1 MRLSIV
7 IPAYNEEALIGPCIE
22 AVERSAQAAHLAQS
36 EYEIIVVNNASTDRT
51 HEIASSFKDVHVIDE
66 PHKGLTRARQAGFMA
81 AQGQLIANPDAD
93 TLMPRGWIAR
103 VLREFDKDPE
113 LAALSGP
120 YRYYDLPLSAKVLTQ
135 IFNSF
140 SFVAHI
146 FNTYVLNMGATIQ
159 GGNFV
164 LRRSALEKVGG
175 YDTSIEF
182 YGEDTDIGTRIAQVG
197 KVRWIWPLYMYS
209 SGRRLAA
216 EGVFTIGTRYA
227 ANYLS
232 VVFLKKPATVE
243 YTDIREE

>member
-1 MRLSIV
+1 MRISIV
-7 IPAYNEEALIGPCIE
+7 IPAYNEETLIGPCIE
-22 AVERSAQAAHLAQS
+22 AVLRSAAAAHLAKD
-36 EYEIIVVNNASTDRT
+36 EYEVIVVNNASTDRT
-51 HEIASSFKDVHVIDE
+51 HDIASAFKGVRVVDE

-81 AQGQLIANPDAD
+81 AHGELIANPDAD
-93 TLMPRGWIAR
+93 TLMPRRWIVR

-120 YRYYDLPLSAKVLTQ
+120 YRYYDLPLIDQIITQ

-146 FNTYVLNMGATIQ
+146 GNTYILRRGATIQ

-164 LRRSALEKVGG
+164 LRRKALEAVGG

-182 YGEDTDIGTRIAQVG
+182 YGEDTDIGTRIAEVG
-197 KVRWIWPLYMYS
+197 KVRWIWTLYMYS

-216 EGVFTIGTRYA
+216 EGVFRIGTRYA

-232 VVFLKKPATVE
+232 VIFLKKPITVE